1 MKRKIKHALTEH
13 WLTDGRRF
21 SKTDRQ
27 HLLTKCKKRSM
38 RRFIQRDAEK
48 EIEEGLEWM
57 RHFEE
62 EESERM
68 VLSYFGEER
77 GKEILK

>member
-1 MKRKIKHALTEH
+1 MERMPMKRKVKYALTEH

-38 RRFIQRDAEK
+38 RRFIQREA
-48 EIEEGLEWM
+48 
-57 RHFEE
+57 EE
-62 EESERM
+62 EIN
-68 VLSYFGEER
+68 EE
-77 GKEILK
+77 LQ

>member
-1 MKRKIKHALTEH
+1 MERLPMKRKVKYALTEH

-38 RRFIQRDAEK
+38 RRFIQREAEQEIK
-48 EIEEGLEWM
+48 EELQ
-57 RHFEE
+57 
-62 EESERM
+62 
-68 VLSYFGEER
+68 
-77 GKEILK
+77 